1 MSDARSLLRQQ
12 RNARRIQHP
21 HVQYTAPGKLSC
33 TICHEPIKS
42 EALWDNHTRSAGHRQ
57 RLLATAA
64 AKGPRGSNDVAQS
77 AATNGSHNAESKK
90 NRPSSDTLSD
100 EALLAQIIGGSGQK
114 RKHDEDDEDV
124 DMDDAADE
132 GDETAPAKRSKPDLG
147 SPTAAPTSSLS
158 STTTTTTSTAANGSP
173 AQPDSQQ
180 SDNKD
185 TDKSSSSN
193 KRRSTGGGGGGTP
206 PGLVRRI
213 SGTPSHGVELQI
225 PSRPATPS
233 ASATSTPKATP
244 MGRSPLIPQEGQM
257 AGLPS
262 ATNKPPPRASF
273 ASAASSVGTTTTAG
287 KESITITTTALPSG
301 NEADDDD
308 DWAAFESEVVHA
320 APAKPTVSTAATAAG
335 YSGDAVI
342 AAAPMTAQQLA
353 EKKEEE
359 ERERR
364 RAQVDVD
371 LEDEKEEAT
380 RALETEF
387 EEMEELEARVRKLK
401 EKREAIRRGSVPAT
415 ATNGPLEEISSGAV
429 AAVAA
434 AGELPANGADDEAKA
449 EDEDDDDDDDDED
462 EEEDDWAGFRFR
474 A

>member
-57 RLLATAA
+57 RLLA
-64 AKGPRGSNDVAQS
+64 AKGPREAES
-77 AATNGSHNAESKK
+77 ADTNGSHKGEPKQNK
-90 NRPSSDTLSD
+90 SSSNTLSD

-114 RKHDEDDEDV
+114 RKHDEDEDV
-124 DMDDAADE
+124 EMDDAGNDE
-132 GDETAPAKRSKPDLG
+132 GDETSAPAKRSKPDLG
-147 SPTAAPTSSLS
+147 SPTAAPTSALS
-158 STTTTTTSTAANGSP
+158 STTTTTTAANGSP

-180 SDNKD
+180 SDVNKD
-185 TDKSSSSN
+185 TDKGS
-193 KRRSTGGGGGGTP
+193 KRTSTGGGGGTP

-262 ATNKPPPRASF
+262 TTNKPPPKASF
-273 ASAASSVGTTTTAG
+273 ASSASSTTATGKEGTTV
-287 KESITITTTALPSG
+287 TTTALAAG
-301 NEADDDD
+301 NEDD

-320 APAKPTVSTAATAAG
+320 APTKPTVPAATAAAS

-353 EKKEEE
+353 EKQEEE

-401 EKREAIRRGSVPAT
+401 EKREAIRRGSVPTAAAT
-415 ATNGPLEEISSGAV
+415 TGPLEASSTATIV
-429 AAVAA
+429 
-434 AGELPANGADDEAKA
+434 ELPANGTADRAQA
-449 EDEDDDDDDDDED
+449 EDEEDDEDEDDED

>member
-64 AKGPRGSNDVAQS
+64 AKGPRVSNDATES
-77 AATNGSHNAESKK
+77 AATNGSHKGESKK
-90 NRPSSDTLSD
+90 NKPSSDTLSD

-114 RKHDEDDEDV
+114 RKHDEDDEDME
-124 DMDDAADE
+124 MDDAADE

-147 SPTAAPTSSLS
+147 SPTTAAPTSSLS
-158 STTTTTTSTAANGSP
+158 TTTSTAANGSP
-173 AQPDSQQ
+173 APPDSQQ

-185 TDKSSSSN
+185 TDKSSSS
-193 KRRSTGGGGGGTP
+193 KRTSTAAGGGGGTP

-262 ATNKPPPRASF
+262 TTTKPPPRASF
-273 ASAASSVGTTTTAG
+273 ASASSSSTTAG
-287 KESITITTTALPSG
+287 KESTTITTTALTSG
-301 NEADDDD
+301 NEAVDDADD

-320 APAKPTVSTAATAAG
+320 APAKSTASATTAAG

-353 EKKEEE
+353 EKQDQE

-401 EKREAIRRGSVPAT
+401 EKREAIRRGSVPA
-415 ATNGPLEEISSGAV
+415 ATNGPLEAAGAV
-429 AAVAA
+429 AAV
-434 AGELPANGADDEAKA
+434 ESPANGAADEKKA
-449 EDEDDDDDDDDED
+449 ENENDDDDDDEDDDDDDD
-462 EEEDDWAGFRFR
+462 EEDDWAGFRFR

>member
-57 RLLATAA
+57 RLLTAAA
-64 AKGPRGSNDVAQS
+64 AKGPRDAES
-77 AATNGSHNAESKK
+77 TTINGSHNGEPKK
-90 NRPSSDTLSD
+90 NNSSSETLSD

-114 RKHDEDDEDV
+114 RKHDEDEDV
-124 DMDDAADE
+124 EMDDAGNDE
-132 GDETAPAKRSKPDLG
+132 GDETSAPAKRSKPDLG

-158 STTTTTTSTAANGSP
+158 SSTTTTAANGSP

-180 SDNKD
+180 SDNNKD
-185 TDKSSSSN
+185 TDKSS
-193 KRRSTGGGGGGTP
+193 KRTSTAGGGGGGGTP

-262 ATNKPPPRASF
+262 TTSKPPPKASF
-273 ASAASSVGTTTTAG
+273 ASASTTTG
-287 KESITITTTALPSG
+287 KEGTTITTTAIAAG
-301 NEADDDD
+301 NEDDD

-320 APAKPTVSTAATAAG
+320 APAKPTIPATAAAAS

-353 EKKEEE
+353 EKQEEE

-401 EKREAIRRGSVPAT
+401 EKREAIRRGSVPTAAT
-415 ATNGPLEEISSGAV
+415 TGPLEVPSTATKV
-429 AAVAA
+429 
-434 AGELPANGADDEAKA
+434 ELPANGAADGAKAEA
-449 EDEDDDDDDDDED
+449 EDEDDDDDDDDDE